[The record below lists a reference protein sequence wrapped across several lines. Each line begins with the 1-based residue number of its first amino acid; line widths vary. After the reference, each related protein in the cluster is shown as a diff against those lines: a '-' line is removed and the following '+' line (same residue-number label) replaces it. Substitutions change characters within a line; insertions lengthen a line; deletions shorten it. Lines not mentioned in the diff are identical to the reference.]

1 MLKKRGAVI
10 VDADAIARAVT
21 APGGAAIEQIRDVFG
36 QEYLTT
42 SGALDRDRMRALAF
56 AEPNAKARLEGIVH
70 PLVRQAIALATQQ
83 ALESDAVC
91 VVYDI
96 PLLVESGQ
104 WRRDLD
110 RVIVVDCASQTQIQR
125 VQQRNGLSTDAITA
139 ILEAQAPRLQR
150 LRAADAVLCND
161 GITFHQLEDQVSQVW
176 TWFGL

>member
-21 APGGAAIEQIRDVFG
+21 APGGAAIEPIRAAFG

-42 SGALDRDRMRALAF
+42 NGALDRDRMRALAF
-56 AEPNAKARLEGIVH
+56 AQPDAKARLEGIVH
-70 PLVRQAIALATQQ
+70 PLVHEAIKLETQQ
-83 ALESDAVC
+83 ALEHDAVC

-104 WRRDLD
+104 WRHDLD
-110 RVIVVDCASQTQIQR
+110 RIIVVDCASQTQIQR
-125 VQQRNGLSTDAITA
+125 VQQRNGLSTSAITA

-176 TWFGL
+176 AWFGL